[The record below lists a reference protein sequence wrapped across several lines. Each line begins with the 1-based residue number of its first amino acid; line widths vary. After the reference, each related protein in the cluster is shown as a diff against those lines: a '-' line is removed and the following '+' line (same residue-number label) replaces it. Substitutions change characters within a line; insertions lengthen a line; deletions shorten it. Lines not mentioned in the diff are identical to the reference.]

1 MLKKYEALR
10 AVENAGVLAVV
21 RGKSEENSYEISK
34 ASIAG
39 GVKAIELAFTSPNA
53 DTTIKHLSEE
63 YQDDPSVV
71 VGAGTVLDGATARM
85 AMIAGAKF
93 IVSPSYNEEV
103 AKLCNLY
110 AEVQQALMTGADV
123 VKIFPGALVGP
134 KIISEMQGP
143 FPQAKIMPSG
153 GVSLDNLKDWFAAGA
168 FCCGAGGSLVGPGAN
183 EDYAQVTKNAKKFH
197 EELLKIK
204 NN

>member
-1 MLKKYEALR
+1 
-10 AVENAGVLAVV
+10 
-21 RGKSEENSYEISK
+21 
-34 ASIAG
+34 
-39 GVKAIELAFTSPNA
+39 
-53 DTTIKHLSEE
+53 
-63 YQDDPSVV
+63 
-71 VGAGTVLDGATARM
+71 
-85 AMIAGAKF
+85 MIAGAKF

-110 AEVQQALMTGADV
+110 AVPYMPGCFTPSEVQQALMTGADV

-168 FCCGAGGSLVGPGAN
+168 FCCGAGGSLVGPGAS
-183 EDYAQVTKNAKKFH
+183 EDYVQVTKNAKKFH